1 MHIEF
6 VNHGD
11 PMRNLDG
18 EFFSNVKPGQNLSEH
33 RDTRF
38 GPLYRPR
45 VKIIIFYEKLR
56 KFFIG
61 ISVLALIAIAAYQGI
76 AAAIMH

>member
-11 PMRNLDG
+11 PRRNLDG

-33 RDTRF
+33 RDIRF

-61 ISVLALIAIAAYQGI
+61 VSVLTLVAIATHQVTAS
-76 AAAIMH
+76 AFAH